1 MLWNCGVGENSW
13 GSLGQSKG
21 SNQSILKEISPEYS
35 LEGLM
40 LKLKLQHFGH
50 LMQKTDSLEKTLM
63 LGKIEGRRRRR
74 GWDGWMA
81 SPTRWTWVWV
91 SSMVWWWTGKPGVRQ
106 SMGLQRTRRNWA
118 TVTCTHTQT
127 HVMPAECSLEGL
139 MLKLKLQHFGHLMWR
154 TNLLEKTLIAGKDWR
169 WEEKGMTEDE
179 MVGWHHQLD
188 GHEFEQAPGVDDGQG
203 SLACCSPW
211 GHKELD
217 MTKWL
222 NWTECIKCFK
232 ESCPLWFSALS

>member
-1 MLWNCGVGENSW
+1 MEIKVLLPLFLEQIYSIQHVSIYFIYSYMEWYSNTLATWCKKLTHWKRFWCWERLKVGR
-13 GSLGQSKG
+13 
-21 SNQSILKEISPEYS
+21 
-35 LEGLM
+35 EG
-40 LKLKLQHFGH
+40 
-50 LMQKTDSLEKTLM
+50 DD
-63 LGKIEGRRRRR
+63 R
-74 GWDGWMA
+74 GGGGWMA
-81 SPTRWTWVWV
+81 SPTQWTWVWAN
-91 SSMVWWWTGKPGVRQ
+91 SRRWGRIGKPSVLQ

-139 MLKLKLQHFGHLMWR
+139 VLKLKLQHFGHLMWR

>member
-1 MLWNCGVGENSW
+1 MGNRWGNSGNIEIIYFGGLQNPCRWWLQPWSEKILAPWKKSCDQLRQHIQKQRHYFANKGLSSVGYGFSSSHVWMGELDYEESWMPKNWCFWNAVLEKTLESPLDW
-13 GSLGQSKG
+13 R
-21 SNQSILKEISPEYS
+21 EIKPVHPKWNSPEYS
-35 LEGLM
+35 L
-40 LKLKLQHFGH
+40 K
-50 LMQKTDSLEKTLM
+50 
-63 LGKIEGRRRRR
+63 
-74 GWDGWMA
+74 
-81 SPTRWTWVWV
+81 
-91 SSMVWWWTGKPGVRQ
+91 
-106 SMGLQRTRRNWA
+106 
-118 TVTCTHTQT
+118 
-127 HVMPAECSLEGL
+127 GL